1 MKLSEKIKNLF
12 SRYLLDNT
20 FRSKVHLIPEII
32 LVIIGLCS
40 SNYSL
45 IFYGC
50 LVLVAYNMILN
61 FIAKK
66 IAIKKISQEMSK
78 VSNQVIDN
86 DIEIN

>member
-1 MKLSEKIKNLF
+1 MKLSEIIKNIF

-20 FRSKVHLIPEII
+20 FRSKIHLIPMII
-32 LVIIGLCS
+32 LLIIGLCS

-50 LVLVAYNMILN
+50 FILVAYNLILN

-66 IAIKKISQEMSK
+66 IAIKKISQQMSK

>member
-1 MKLSEKIKNLF
+1 MKLLEKIKKFF
-12 SRYLLDNT
+12 SKYLLDNS

-32 LVIIGLCS
+32 LIIAGLCS

-50 LVLVAYNMILN
+50 LILVGYNMILN

-66 IAIKKISQEMSK
+66 IAIKKISQHMAK

-86 DIEIN
+86 DIENK

>member
-32 LVIIGLCS
+32 LIIVGLCS

-66 IAIKKISQEMSK
+66 IAIKKISQQMAK

-86 DIEIN
+86 DIEIK